1 MAENQQKKITKT
13 LRINQNKIK
22 LIYMKTIKLEQLQ
35 MLFTAIIFLSV
46 ISPPLANLFEIILIV
61 LLFFC
66 KTTYININTYI
77 QTTDFKI
84 QAQFALLL
92 LIGILYPLVDV
103 QTYLNSILSW
113 RKFLLLP
120 IGYIL
125 FLNQKIQLE
134 KALKTICIFILSLT
148 IINLVYM
155 SNLVYFFKAGVITFQ
170 IGTTS
175 SEGMFVAVALSI
187 ALSNTMN
194 SQKTILAAKLF
205 GYSIAIFLILY
216 ISMFTTGRSGYLA
229 LLIVLI
235 FMLIKFI
242 VSKNNI
248 KDRMAV
254 ILFATGLISAG
265 ILLMKSETS
274 SRRIEQAIVEF
285 QQSEKNANDN
295 VVTSIGQ
302 RVIFWK
308 NTIQMVP
315 EYFILG
321 AGTGSFKAAYT
332 KQVSDKSG
340 LEGAIT
346 QDPHNQ
352 YLKILIEQGILGLV
366 VFLAIL
372 FRSLVQNNLRDEHY
386 MLGTSVICIWIV
398 TSLFNAHFSTFM
410 EGTFIWGWLGL
421 FSSQSIKR

>member
-1 MAENQQKKITKT
+1 MKI
-13 LRINQNKIK
+13 
-22 LIYMKTIKLEQLQ
+22 IKLEQLQ
-35 MLFTAIIFLSV
+35 IIFSIIIAFSV
-46 ISPPLANLFEIILIV
+46 ISPPLANLFEIILIAS
-61 LLFFC
+61 LFFC
-66 KTTYININTYI
+66 NKVFEQLKVYFQSI
-77 QTTDFKI
+77 DFKI
-84 QAQFALLL
+84 HASFGLLL
-92 LIGILYPLVDV
+92 LAGIFYPLVDV
-103 QTYLNSILSW
+103 QTYLNSILNW

-125 FLNQKIQLE
+125 FQNQKNQIDRV
-134 KALKTICIFILSLT
+134 LKIIYIVILSLT
-148 IINLVYM
+148 IINLVYI
-155 SNLVYFFKAGVITFQ
+155 SKLVYFFKAGVITFQ

-187 ALSNTMN
+187 ALSTTMN

-216 ISMFTTGRSGYLA
+216 ISIFTTGRSGYVA
-229 LLIVLI
+229 MLIVLL

-248 KDRMAV
+248 KESMAV
-254 ILFATGLISAG
+254 ILFVTGLISAG

-274 SRRIEQAIVEF
+274 SRRIEQAVVEF

-315 EYFILG
+315 EYFLWG

-332 KQVSDKSG
+332 KQVSEKSG

-366 VFLAIL
+366 VFVAIL